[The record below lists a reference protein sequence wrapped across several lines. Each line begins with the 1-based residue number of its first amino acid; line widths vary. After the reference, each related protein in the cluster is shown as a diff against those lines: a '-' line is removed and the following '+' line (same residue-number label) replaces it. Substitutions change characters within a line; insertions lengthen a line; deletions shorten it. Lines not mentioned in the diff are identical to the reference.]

1 MSKEYVFEFI
11 GTKEEFIKKLD
22 SYPHNTSF
30 NDDKFYYFDDYI
42 VKIVDNTI
50 HFGVERCG
58 HSGGNWFVPHITEF
72 NDRLEFCGPVKYGGP
87 VDDRSKAQKVFDG
100 IGYALLFVLIL
111 PIVVIIRL
119 YQMVE
124 WVIRKLL
131 KKEKQKSK
139 TTEEKLF
146 DLMINHLGCSKN
158 EIK

>member
-1 MSKEYVFEFI
+1 MIGKIGGNMNRRGQALIEFI
-11 GTKEEFIKKLD
+11 
-22 SYPHNTSF
+22 
-30 NDDKFYYFDDYI
+30 
-42 VKIVDNTI
+42 
-50 HFGVERCG
+50 
-58 HSGGNWFVPHITEF
+58 
-72 NDRLEFCGPVKYGGP
+72 
-87 VDDRSKAQKVFDG
+87 
-100 IGYALLFVLIL
+100 LIL

-158 EIK
+158 EVK